1 MVGGGPTGVETAGA
15 LTAMARELAGPGVS
29 LQVILVEAAPRL
41 LSAFSAH
48 SSRIALADLRRRGVD
63 VRLGQS
69 VQAADARQV
78 TLSGGEQIRAGT
90 VIWAAG
96 VKPNGLSHGLGL
108 ELGTH
113 GRIGVNSRLRVA
125 DHPDVFAVGDVAAV
139 TQPPSGQPLPML
151 APVAIQTGRMQAARS
166 PG

>member
-1 MVGGGPTGVETAGA
+1 M
-15 LTAMARELAGPGVS
+15 
-29 LQVILVEAAPRL
+29 
-41 LSAFSAH
+41 
-48 SSRIALADLRRRGVD
+48 
-63 VRLGQS
+63 
-69 VQAADARQV
+69 
-78 TLSGGEQIRAGT
+78 TLSGGEQIRTGT

-113 GRIGVNSRLRVA
+113 GRIVVNSRLQVA
-125 DHPDVFAVGDVAAV
+125 DHPDVFAVGDVAAA